1 MILMTLRADDVV
13 LIGDDAAVKA
23 VLVRGR
29 LALGVNL
36 RPDGSPGRHHVSLK
50 APQYWPHRQDDFRR
64 MAEEAAA
71 ALKAE
76 AKGDVVVPVPLAA
89 LMESNGRYRV
99 TFSPAVRDSL
109 YIGYKIVVTV
119 VKYGRDNVR
128 LDFKVH
134 GGVDVRPYRTPKQIA
149 RSKEGRAK
157 RDATGEVHTG

>member
-1 MILMTLRADDVV
+1 MTLMTLRADDVV

-29 LALGVNL
+29 LSLGVNL

-64 MAEEAAA
+64 MAEEAAD

-76 AKGDVVVPVPLAA
+76 ARGDAVVPIPLVA
-89 LMESNGRYRV
+89 LMEPNGRYRV
-99 TFSPAVRDSL
+99 TFGPAVRESL
-109 YIGYKIVVTV
+109 YVGYKIVVTV

-128 LDFKVH
+128 LGFKVH

-149 RSKEGRAK
+149 RSVEQRAK
-157 RDATGEVHTG
+157 RDAAGAVVEG